1 LAVAELGCIGDDLQ
15 VKNCHIGG
23 CHGWGTG
30 EDEDAEAEKVAKNHR
45 SAELRDTEA
54 ASGLDGRHN

>member
-1 LAVAELGCIGDDLQ
+1 MEGM
-15 VKNCHIGG
+15 
-23 CHGWGTG
+23 
-30 EDEDAEAEKVAKNHR
+30 EKMKMRHKNHR